1 MADNLLLQQQKLA
14 GIAQGQQ
21 MAQQRTPG
29 QVAGETPEQ
38 FAAGKQNP
46 NLFRNY
52 QTPKPAPQSTAQ
64 AVPPRNTNNPVQPAV
79 TYQPPIDP
87 SNPASGM
94 NALAQMYTSP
104 EDEERMRRA
113 SMANRRIL
121 AFADAAR
128 HIGNIIHTVN
138 YAPPQQ
144 FNSPVL
150 EEEQRYER
158 GKALRD
164 AANLKYSA
172 YQQAK
177 AAQDAKQR
185 QWEADYGLKVADAA
199 RKAGYTEAQIKNMQ
213 DRLAQQKAYQ
223 QGQLDLGNRRA
234 DDAKALGEAR
244 LKQQTSYQNTMA
256 GIADRN
262 ARTNERRA
270 AAYINRLNGGGGG
283 SGKVERRDTR
293 RGYLTKKGA
302 TAGEIKNTYHQMYEW
317 GKKMKDPRTGR
328 PYIDEA
334 ELKGQMNYGG
344 FSIGGSAAISQN
356 IKERAVDK
364 MLMEHDDAAVRM
376 HSKYGWQWNEQIPN
390 DKTKGDP
397 FADRNKPAQTKT
409 NHKEDPFS

>member
-64 AVPPRNTNNPVQPAV
+64 AVPPRNTNNPVQPPV

-185 QWEADYGLKVADAA
+185 QWEADYNLKMADAA

-223 QGQLDLGNRRA
+223 QEQVALGKRKA

-244 LKQQTSYQNTMA
+244 LKQQTRYQNTMA
-256 GIADRN
+256 GIAARN

-270 AAYINRLNGGGGG
+270 AAYEKRLNASGGGGA
-283 SGKVERRDTR
+283 SGVAPLDTPKGRITPNGRNYGNQIEQIWSYAKEKNLVRESDVE
-293 RGYLTKKGA
+293 KKLRTLGL
-302 TAGEIKNTYHQMYEW
+302 GKDKSSDVRHQMVL
-317 GKKMKDPRTGR
+317 DLLRTNQSVGDYAANR
-328 PYIDEA
+328 LGWSYS
-334 ELKGQMNYGG
+334 GG
-344 FSIGGSAAISQN
+344 TAASN
-356 IKERAVDK
+356 W
-364 MLMEHDDAAVRM
+364 DD
-376 HSKYGWQWNEQIPN
+376 YLE
-390 DKTKGDP
+390 
-397 FADRNKPAQTKT
+397 
-409 NHKEDPFS
+409 

>member
-1 MADNLLLQQQKLA
+1 
-14 GIAQGQQ
+14 
-21 MAQQRTPG
+21 
-29 QVAGETPEQ
+29 
-38 FAAGKQNP
+38 
-46 NLFRNY
+46 
-52 QTPKPAPQSTAQ
+52 
-64 AVPPRNTNNPVQPAV
+64 
-79 TYQPPIDP
+79 
-87 SNPASGM
+87 
-94 NALAQMYTSP
+94 
-104 EDEERMRRA
+104 
-113 SMANRRIL
+113 MANRRIL

-185 QWEADYGLKVADAA
+185 QWEADYNLKMADAA
-199 RKAGYTEAQIKNMQ
+199 RKAGLTEAQIKNMN

-234 DDAKALGEAR
+234 DDAKEAAEAR
-244 LKQQTSYQNTMA
+244 QKEQN
-256 GIADRN
+256 RHN
-262 ARTNERRA
+262 RA
-270 AAYINRLNGGGGG
+270 SEGLGYARLNETRRHNAVTEANGGGG

-344 FSIGGSAAISQN
+344 YSIGGSAAISQN

-409 NHKEDPFS
+409 NHKDDPFS